1 MRLSLRLLLGF
12 FLLVAVAAWF
22 VLNIFLQEVKSGVR
36 RATEGTLIDTAQLL
50 AQLTAAD
57 LANQPLTRD
66 SLAHSALA
74 RALITLNQRPIGARI
89 DGIQK
94 DRVDYRLYVT
104 DRHGIVL
111 FDSTGRDLGADYSR
125 WNDVYLTLQGRY
137 GARSSRDIPGDPDS
151 SVMYVAAPLL
161 DNGRIRGV
169 LTVGKPNR
177 TMDPVI
183 ARSENKIQ
191 LAAFLLLGIALLAGG
206 GMVWW
211 LNRSLRRL
219 ENYAAAVSRGEPV
232 ALPRL
237 NSPEL
242 TRLGQALES
251 MRRKLEGKAYVEQY
265 VHSLTHELKSPLSAL
280 RGAAELLQE
289 SPPEP
294 VAQRFLLSIRE
305 QAERMQRLI
314 DKMLELASLESRP
327 PLTLTPQPLATLVQ
341 AQVAL
346 AQPAA
351 ARRQQQIRCQLAAA
365 TVAADALLLGQ
376 AIASLLDNALD
387 FAPDQ
392 GVIQIIGQQQD
403 GGYLLTL
410 IDDGPGIPDYALPR
424 LFERFYSLPRPQH
437 GKSSGLG
444 LSFVREV
451 VERHQGSIAIDNR
464 SDGHSGACVRLWL
477 PVATASQIVAD

>member
-22 VLNIFLQEVKSGVR
+22 VLSIFLQEVKPGVR

-57 LANQPLTRD
+57 LADQPLTRD

-137 GARSSRDIPGDPDS
+137 GARSSRDIADDPKS

-161 DNGRIRGV
+161 ENGQIRGV

-177 TMDPVI
+177 AMDPVI
-183 ARSENKIQ
+183 ARSERTIQ
-191 LAAFLLLGIALLAGG
+191 WAAILLLGIALTAGS

-219 ENYAAAVSRGEPV
+219 EDYAAAVSRGEPV
-232 ALPRL
+232 SLPRL
-237 NSPEL
+237 GSPEL
-242 TRLGQALES
+242 MRLGQALEKHAAQARGQGLCRAVCAQPDPRVEEPAGRPARH
-251 MRRKLEGKAYVEQY
+251 RRAAAGVA
-265 VHSLTHELKSPLSAL
+265 PRAG
-280 RGAAELLQE
+280 GA
-289 SPPEP
+289 
-294 VAQRFLLSIRE
+294 RFLTSIRE
-305 QAERMQRLI
+305 QGERMQGLI
-314 DKMLELASLESRP
+314 DKMLQLASLESRP
-327 PLTLTPQPLATLVQ
+327 SLEKQPLALEQLIGQQLDLMRPQ
-341 AQVAL
+341 AEQRQIQLQAEL
-346 AQPAA
+346 QPA
-351 ARRQQQIRCQLAAA
+351 RIE
-365 TVAADALLLGQ
+365 ADALLLGQ
-376 AIASLLDNALD
+376 ASPTCWITPSTSHQWVA
-387 FAPDQ
+387 
-392 GVIQIIGQQQD
+392 
-403 GGYLLTL
+403 TL
-410 IDDGPGIPDYALPR
+410 
-424 LFERFYSLPRPQH
+424 SC
-437 GKSSGLG
+437 
-444 LSFVREV
+444 
-451 VERHQGSIAIDNR
+451 R
-464 SDGHSGACVRLWL
+464 SDYGNG
-477 PVATASQIVAD
+477 

>member
-22 VLNIFLQEVKSGVR
+22 VLNIFLQEVKPGVR

-57 LANQPLTRD
+57 LADQPLTRD

-137 GARSSRDIPGDPDS
+137 GARSSRDVADDPKS

-161 DNGRIRGV
+161 ENGQIRGV

-177 TMDPVI
+177 AMDPVI
-183 ARSENKIQ
+183 ARSERTIQ
-191 LAAFLLLGIALLAGG
+191 WAAILLLGIALTAGG

-219 ENYAAAVSRGEPV
+219 EDYASAVSRGEPV
-232 ALPRL
+232 SLPRL
-237 NSPEL
+237 GSPEL
-242 TRLGQALES
+242 RRLGQALEN

-265 VHSLTHELKSPLSAL
+265 VHSLTHELKSPLAAL
-280 RGAAELLQE
+280 RGTAELLQE

-294 VAQRFLLSIRE
+294 VARRFLTSIRE
-305 QAERMQRLI
+305 QGERMQRLI
-314 DKMLELASLESRP
+314 DKMLQLASLESRP
-327 PLTLTPQPLATLVQ
+327 SLEMQPLALEQLIGQQIDLMRPQSERRQIQLQ
-341 AQVAL
+341 AEL
-346 AQPAA
+346 QPA
-351 ARRQQQIRCQLAAA
+351 RIE
-365 TVAADALLLGQ
+365 ADALLLGQ
-376 AIASLLDNALD
+376 AIANLLDNAIDFSPAGGQIELQGRVLATGDYQLTILD
-387 FAPDQ
+387 Q
-392 GVIQIIGQQQD
+392 
-403 GGYLLTL
+403 
-410 IDDGPGIPDYALPR
+410 GPGIPDYAQAR
-424 LFERFYSLPRPQH
+424 LFERFYSLPRPH
-437 GKSSGLG
+437 TGKSTGLG
-444 LSFVREV
+444 LSLVREV
-451 VERHQGSIAIDNR
+451 VERHQGSIALHNR
-464 SDGHSGACVRLWL
+464 PDGQSGACAELRLPL
-477 PVATASQIVAD
+477 CG